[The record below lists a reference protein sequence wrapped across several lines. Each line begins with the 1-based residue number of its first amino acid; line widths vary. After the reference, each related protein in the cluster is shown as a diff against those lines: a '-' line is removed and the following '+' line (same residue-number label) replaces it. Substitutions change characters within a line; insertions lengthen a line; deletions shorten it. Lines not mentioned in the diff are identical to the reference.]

1 MLISKKK
8 KCLVLRL
15 RDPSLVTSVI
25 PKAKVFQHK
34 GKEFVAVKHGV
45 DEVKVLRNIGINA
58 PSPIKYHYPWP
69 GRFKPFYAQRETADF
84 LTSYRRAFCLNDLG
98 CVDSETEYL
107 SPTGWV
113 KISEYTSG
121 KVAQYHPDTNSME
134 FVEPIEY
141 VKKPCDMMVRVK
153 TKYGIDQL
161 LSPEHR
167 VLVHSRANPEKYE
180 VLQAAELLRRHDV
193 HRSGVKESRSLTRVA
208 YSQMGIPASFHT
220 EGGCGIPLSSPQ
232 LRVMVA
238 VIADGYFPNGS
249 NTCNIRIKKTR
260 KKARL
265 RDLLLKAGIEFVEK
279 RRDYASAVGF
289 SVFSFKAPWKVKH
302 FDERFWDATRAQLE
316 VLADEI
322 PHWDANVPE
331 KAERGVRFSSYV
343 KASAD
348 FVQYVFSSLGYIARM
363 LTTTR
368 ERRGTVEVEYGVGI
382 RREKKTLLQIKGVR
396 SNGEILESVWTEP
409 STDGFKYC
417 FMVPSTFLIFRRNG
431 CVFASGNTGKT
442 LSTLWAY
449 DYLRSIGVLKKVIV
463 VSPLSTLERTWADE
477 IWQNFPHLECA
488 VAYGSA
494 EKRIAML
501 NRRDVDIYLIN
512 HDGLKVAGV
521 VESLKNR
528 DDIDLVI
535 LDEISQAARNAG
547 TDRYRALN
555 TIINKQTPR
564 WAWGLSGTPIPNK
577 PTDAWAQCRLL
588 VPDKVPAY
596 FNRFRDM
603 VERQVTQ
610 FLWVPRQNALD
621 VVHDAMQPAIR
632 FSRDDCVDLPPCQY
646 VVRQVEL
653 TAPQKKAYKDML
665 NKLKAEIEDGEVTA
679 VNEAV
684 KAQKLIQ
691 IACGSLYDDQREV
704 LTVDAKPRL
713 SAVLEVVEECA
724 NKVIVFVPFV
734 SVVESVSVFLKE
746 AGHTVECIHGSVS
759 KGERDRIFTA
769 FQKSDTPKVLVAQPA
784 AMSHGLTLTAAST
797 IVWFAPITSADTFVQ
812 ANGRITRPSQKNNQ
826 LIVMIEGTEIERRY
840 YDRLSR
846 KQKTQGTLLDMVKGG
861 VIV

>member
-1 MLISKKK
+1 
-8 KCLVLRL
+8 
-15 RDPSLVTSVI
+15 
-25 PKAKVFQHK
+25 
-34 GKEFVAVKHGV
+34 
-45 DEVKVLRNIGINA
+45 
-58 PSPIKYHYPWP
+58 
-69 GRFKPFYAQRETADF
+69 
-84 LTSYRRAFCLNDLG
+84 
-98 CVDSETEYL
+98 
-107 SPTGWV
+107 
-113 KISEYTSG
+113 
-121 KVAQYHPDTNSME
+121 ME

-141 VKKPCDMMVRVK
+141 VKKPCDTMVRVK

-193 HRSGVKESRSLTRVA
+193 HRSGVKEPRSLTKVA

-382 RREKKTLLQIKGVR
+382 RREKKMLLQIKGVR

-521 VESLKNR
+521 VEALKDR

-653 TAPQKKAYKDML
+653 TTPQKKAYKDML

-691 IACGSLYDDQREV
+691 IACGSLYDDQRDV

-713 SAVLEVVEECA
+713 EAVREVVEECA

-734 SVVESVSVFLKE
+734 SVVESVSGFLQE

-797 IVWFAPITSADTFVQ
+797 IVWYAPITSADTFVQ